1 MKAALLTLS
10 LVAVMAATWDF
21 ARDRPLD
28 AAQGKLPPQASVT
41 PVKIAEVPG
50 YCEGIV
56 FDRAGIGYVSDT
68 QHGKIYTVTA
78 DGKTVVWASVTAPNG
93 HKILADG
100 THLVCDKGA
109 VRLIAADGTKIR
121 DAAAECDGKPLRAP
135 NDLTIDPKGGFYF
148 TDPGGSD
155 VKNPIGTV
163 HYVDPQGKVHLVAGG
178 LAFPNGIVLRPDG
191 RTLLVGESGHNRILV
206 YPVTA
211 PGKVGAQKV
220 FATLPSKQ
228 GDQID
233 NAPDGMALD
242 EDGNLF
248 VAHYGMHTVQV
259 LSPAGQL
266 LRSYPGGNLTTSNVA
281 FGGPAMDQ
289 LYITGALAD
298 EKTSKGAVWRL
309 DLKGVKGLKLLR

>member
-1 MKAALLTLS
+1 MKHLLLALVLLP
-10 LVAVMAATWDF
+10 AV
-21 ARDRPLD
+21 L
-28 AAQGKLPPQASVT
+28 LPDLPSQTAVT

-56 FDRAGIGYVSDT
+56 FDRAGLAYVSDT
-68 QHGKIYTVTA
+68 QHGNIYTVTS
-78 DGKTVVWASVTAPNG
+78 DGKTAVWASTPAPNG

-109 VRLIAADGTKIR
+109 VLHLDANGKRLN
-121 DAAAECDGKPLRAP
+121 DASSECDGKPLRVP

-163 HYVDPQGKVHLVAGG
+163 HYVDPQGKTHRIADG

-191 RTLLVGESGHNRILV
+191 KTLVVGESGHNRVLSFDV
-206 YPVTA
+206 LS
-211 PGKVGAQKV
+211 PGKLGPRKV

-259 LSPAGQL
+259 LSPEGKL

-281 FGGPAMDQ
+281 FAGPNMDQ

-298 EKTSKGAVWRL
+298 EKASKGALWRL
-309 DLKGVKGLKLLR
+309 DLKGVRGLKLLRP

>member
-1 MKAALLTLS
+1 MKHLLLALALVPAALAGGEL
-10 LVAVMAATWDF
+10 
-21 ARDRPLD
+21 P
-28 AAQGKLPPQASVT
+28 AQNAVT

-56 FDRAGIGYVSDT
+56 FDRAGLAYVSDT
-68 QHGKIYTVTA
+68 QHGTIYTVTL
-78 DGKTVVWASVTAPNG
+78 DGKTALWANTTAPNG
-93 HKILADG
+93 HKILTDG

-109 VRLIAADGTKIR
+109 VLHL
-121 DAAAECDGKPLRAP
+121 DAAGKRLPDASSECDGQPLRAP
-135 NDLTIDPKGGFYF
+135 NDLTIDPRGGFYF

-163 HYVDPQGKVHLVAGG
+163 HYVDPQGKTHLVAQG

-191 RTLLVGESGHNRILV
+191 KTLVVGESGYNRVLA
-206 YPVTA
+206 YPVLS
-211 PGKVGAQKV
+211 PGKVGPRKI
-220 FATLPSKQ
+220 FATLPTKH

-233 NAPDGMALD
+233 NAPDGMTLD

-259 LSPAGQL
+259 LSPRGAL

-281 FGGPAMDQ
+281 FAGPNMDQ
-289 LYITGALAD
+289 LFVTGALAD
-298 EKTSKGAVWRL
+298 EKTSRGAVWRL
-309 DLKGVKGLKLLR
+309 DLKGVHGLKLLK